1 MLIWNNYGF
10 GCCEF
15 IRYCVYFDKLILIL
29 DGGIFVFLGRV
40 LFIFYLL
47 GFFRLLVD
55 LND

>member
-1 MLIWNNYGF
+1 MLIGNNYGF

-15 IRYCVYFDKLILIL
+15 IRYCVYFDKLILIV